1 MRTRFYEL
9 CWFFLLGY
17 FTYSLMEILFRG
29 YTHSVSYT
37 HLTLPTKLEV

>member
-29 YTHSVSYT
+29 YTH
-37 HLTLPTKLEV
+37 